1 MADENGSSLGKTNDD
16 FIKFDYSDK
25 HKADKNRFKSKRE
38 IKQILKNKTN
48 SSIRPNNNLGPDAD
62 TGSPDTGPWDEH
74 QVEGTTGASNKM
86 IELGDAEKSYGG
98 SSNILSGAGK
108 GMSEIFSKMASTA
121 ALSAVSGKMLKDAMP
136 RPVLPKENITINPS
150 DIDPRGPLGH
160 SEDDPYSND

>member
-74 QVEGTTGASNKM
+74 QEEKPNL
-86 IELGDAEKSYGG
+86 ELGDYEKSYGG
-98 SSNILSGAGK
+98 SSNILSGAGT
-108 GMSEIFSKMASTA
+108 GMSEILSNTASTA
-121 ALSAVSGKMLKDAMP
+121 AMSAIKAKLA
-136 RPVLPKENITINPS
+136 RPVIPKENTTINPG

>member
-25 HKADKNRFKSKRE
+25 HKADKSRFKSKRE
-38 IKQILKNKTN
+38 IKQILKDKTK
-48 SSIRPNNNLGPDAD
+48 SSIRPNSNLGPDAS

-74 QVEGTTGASNKM
+74 QEEKTN

-108 GMSEIFSKMASTA
+108 SMSEIFSKMASTA
-121 ALSAVSGKMLKDAMP
+121 ALSAVSSKMLKDALP
-136 RPVLPKENITINPS
+136 RPVIPKENITINPS